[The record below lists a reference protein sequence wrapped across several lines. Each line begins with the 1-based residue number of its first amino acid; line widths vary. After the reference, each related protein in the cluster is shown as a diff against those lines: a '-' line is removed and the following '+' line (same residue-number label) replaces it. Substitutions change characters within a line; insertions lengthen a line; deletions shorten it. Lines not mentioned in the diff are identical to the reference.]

1 MVFHSKSDTTSE
13 KAAVRGKCLSAA
25 NQDLS
30 PFGMVWIAL
39 FFAALFF
46 LTSSVVLADDDSG
59 WYFGASGNRLSADFE
74 DVNDVDFSES
84 DTALG
89 LQIGYMFT
97 NLFGIEAG
105 YIDLGDY
112 SAPGDNPNNALQL
125 DADAFSAALVLN
137 FSVIDQ
143 LDIYVKGGAF
153 LVRAESDSTVASETF
168 SVDDDSVEPFGAFGL
183 KADLG
188 AWNIFGEISK
198 VDTSVSDLSIDI
210 FSVGIRYELGI

>member
-1 MVFHSKSDTTSE
+1 MVFHPQTDITSKKT
-13 KAAVRGKCLSAA
+13 AARSKVLAA
-25 NQDLS
+25 AKRDL
-30 PFGMVWIAL
+30 PPLGMIWIAI
-39 FFAALFF
+39 FFAALFIF
-46 LTSSVVLADDDSG
+46 TTSVVLADDDSG

-74 DVNDVDFSES
+74 DVDDVNFSES

-97 NLFGIEAG
+97 NLIGLEAG

-112 SAPGDNPNNALQL
+112 SAPGDNPGNALQL

-168 SVDDDSVEPFGAFGL
+168 RVDDDSVEPFGAFGL

-198 VDTSVSDLSIDI
+198 VDTSVRDLSIDI
-210 FSVGIRYELGI
+210 FSLGVRYELGY

>member
-1 MVFHSKSDTTSE
+1 MSE
-13 KAAVRGKCLSAA
+13 KTADQCNPLPAEKH
-25 NQDLS
+25 DLS
-30 PFGMVWIAL
+30 RFGLLWLAAFSFAL
-39 FFAALFF
+39 FIL
-46 LTSSVVLADDDSG
+46 SSSIAFSDDDSG

-74 DVNDVDFSES
+74 DTNDVNFSES

-97 NLFGIEAG
+97 NLIGVEAG

-112 SAPGDNPNNALQL
+112 SAPGDNPGNAVQL
-125 DADAFSAALVLN
+125 DADAFTAALVLN
-137 FSVIDQ
+137 FSVIEQ

-168 SVDDDSVEPFGAFGL
+168 SADDDSVEPYGAFGL

-198 VDTSVSDLSIDI
+198 VDTSVRDLSIDI
-210 FSVGIRYELGI
+210 ITVGVRYELGI